1 MMEARLRRLA
11 MHKMIPIVVLLALIA
26 KRSDSQRQARPTRRR
41 YQPSGKRF
49 AKREDKREPIDRSKN
64 GTETKRRR
72 SSRSTGSHRAS
83 RQVEHAHR
91 AIGIVPATDPTSSPQ
106 QAASPSQPTDDQ
118 LDVVQVAFPIPTVQV
133 P

>member
-26 KRSDSQRQARPTRRR
+26 KRSYSQRQARPTRRR
-41 YQPSGKRF
+41 HLPSGKRS
-49 AKREDKREPIDRSKN
+49 AKREAVDRSRN
-64 GTETKRRR
+64 GTGTKRRR

-91 AIGIVPATDPTSSPQ
+91 AIGIVPATDTTSSPQ

-118 LDVVQVAFPIPTVQV
+118 LDVVQVAFTIPTVQV